1 MKFNLLLISIFLTI
15 IIYAEI
21 NHETGMINST
31 KLNGEGCICHN
42 QYYNDSV
49 YVWIEGPDSV
59 FIGDT
64 VQFKLFM
71 TGGPAVAGGFNIATY
86 FGILN
91 SIDTTTQVISGELT
105 HTMPKPFVNDTAT
118 WNFLYTTPDS
128 IVTDTL
134 YSVANSVNGNGN
146 PTLDEWN
153 FGENFAINVIDQ
165 PVDLKNNRLHPADF
179 ELYQNYPNPFNPS
192 TKIKFNIPFTL
203 SEVEGAI
210 MTLKVYDVLGN
221 EIAIL
226 VNEEKVAGEY
236 EVEFSARNI
245 TSGIY
250 FYKLSSRGFSETKKM
265 ILMK

>member
-105 HTMPKPFVNDTAT
+105 HTMPNPFANDTAT

-165 PVDLKNNRLHPADF
+165 PVDLENKRLQPADF
-179 ELYQNYPNPFNPS
+179 ALYQNYPNPSNPS
-192 TKIKFNIPFTL
+192 TNFRFRIADFGF
-203 SEVEGAI
+203 V
-210 MTLKVYDVLGN
+210 TLKIYDTLGN
-221 EIAIL
+221 EVATL
-226 VNEEKVAGEY
+226 VNDEKPAGEY
-236 EVEFSARNI
+236 ELEFFASELS
-245 TSGIY
+245 SGIY

>member
-15 IIYAEI
+15 IIYAKI

-105 HTMPKPFVNDTAT
+105 HTMPNPFVNDTAT

-165 PVDLKNNRLHPADF
+165 PVDLENKRLQPADF
-179 ELYQNYPNPFNPS
+179 ALYQNYPNPFNPTTNFRFRIADFGFIS
-192 TKIKFNIPFTL
+192 
-203 SEVEGAI
+203 
-210 MTLKVYDVLGN
+210 LKVYDVLGN
-221 EIAIL
+221 EVETL
-226 VNEEKVAGEY
+226 VNEEKPAGEY
-236 EVEFSARNI
+236 ELEFFASELS
-245 TSGIY
+245 SGIY

>member
-1 MKFNLLLISIFLTI
+1 MKINLLLIIIFLTI

-105 HTMPKPFVNDTAT
+105 HTMPNPFANDTAT

-179 ELYQNYPNPFNPS
+179 ALYQNYPNPFNP
-192 TKIKFNIPFTL
+192 TTNFRFRIADFGF
-203 SEVEGAI
+203 V
-210 MTLKVYDVLGN
+210 TLKIYDTLGN
-221 EIAIL
+221 EVATL
-226 VNEEKVAGEY
+226 VNDEKPAGEY
-236 EVEFSARNI
+236 ELEFFASELS
-245 TSGIY
+245 SGIY

>member
-105 HTMPKPFVNDTAT
+105 HTMPNPFANDTAT

-128 IVTDTL
+128 IVADTL

-179 ELYQNYPNPFNPS
+179 TLYQNYPNPFNPTTNFRFRIADFGFVS
-192 TKIKFNIPFTL
+192 
-203 SEVEGAI
+203 
-210 MTLKVYDVLGN
+210 LKVYDTLGN
-221 EIAIL
+221 EVATL
-226 VNEEKVAGEY
+226 VNDEKPAGEY
-236 EVEFSARNI
+236 ELEFFASELS
-245 TSGIY
+245 SGIY
-250 FYKLSSRGFSETKKM
+250 LYKLSTRGFSETKKM

>member
-1 MKFNLLLISIFLTI
+1 MKINLLLISIFLTI

-105 HTMPKPFVNDTAT
+105 HTMPNPFANDTAT

-165 PVDLKNNRLHPADF
+165 PVDLKNKRLQPVDF
-179 ELYQNYPNPFNPS
+179 ALYQNYPNPFNP
-192 TKIKFNIPFTL
+192 TTNFRFRIADFGF
-203 SEVEGAI
+203 V
-210 MTLKVYDVLGN
+210 TLKIYDVLGN
-221 EIAIL
+221 EVATL
-226 VNEEKVAGEY
+226 VNDEKPAGEY
-236 EVEFSARNI
+236 ELEFFASELS
-245 TSGIY
+245 SGIY